1 MRHTAAAAAAVLLT
15 LVACVPAPA
24 LNGAPKGPSL
34 VIDVRNTSNRQ
45 LEVGYEFEAGQT
57 SGGGAGLIGPCERQ
71 PMQGGQIGGDYA
83 ILVDGK
89 SVLEATVPLSAP
101 ADAFMVV
108 NVSVGPDGEVEVS
121 PGGFVQAPRLD
132 TVPIPCG

>member
-1 MRHTAAAAAAVLLT
+1 MRHTASVAVALL

-24 LNGAPKGPSL
+24 SNGAPLGPGL
-34 VIDVRNTSNRQ
+34 VIDVRNSSGRQ

-57 SGGGAGLIGPCERQ
+57 SGSGAGLIGPCERQ
-71 PMQGGQIGGDYA
+71 PMQAGQIGGAYV

-101 ADAFMVV
+101 ADAFVVV

-121 PGGFVQAPRLD
+121 PGGVVREPRLD

>member
-1 MRHTAAAAAAVLLT
+1 MRHAAAAAIVLLC
-15 LVACVPAPA
+15 ACVPAPA
-24 LNGAPKGPSL
+24 TNGAPMGPRL
-34 VIDVRNTSNRQ
+34 VIDVRNSSNRQ

-57 SGGGAGLIGPCERQ
+57 SGSGAGLIERCSRQ
-71 PMQGGQIGGDYA
+71 PMQAGQIGGDYEV
-83 ILVDGK
+83 LLDGK

-101 ADAFMVV
+101 ADAFMVI

-121 PGGFVQAPRLD
+121 PGGFVEAPRLD